1 LPIADHLISILIV
14 RSADQLSDLTA
25 RATIRESALELFA
38 ERGYAGT
45 SVRDIASAAG
55 VSPALLFHHYG
66 SKAGLRGAVEEWLM
80 GLVASAVAGGATR
93 ADASAEAVLTER
105 FRRFA
110 AVGAEHPAVADYI
123 ARVLGEG
130 GDAARELFD
139 RMVATTR
146 AELEGL
152 EARGIVRATEDETG
166 RALLLLFLELGPMLL
181 RPQVERHM
189 GGPLFEPAMVER
201 WVAACTSL
209 LAEGV
214 IER

>member
-1 LPIADHLISILIV
+1 M
-14 RSADQLSDLTA
+14 
-25 RATIRESALELFA
+25 AT
-38 ERGYAGT
+38 
-45 SVRDIASAAG
+45 
-55 VSPALLFHHYG
+55 
-66 SKAGLRGAVEEWLM
+66 
-80 GLVASAVAGGATR
+80 VASAVAGGA
-93 ADASAEAVLTER
+93 AAEGASAEAVLTER

-110 AVGAEHPAVADYI
+110 AVGADHPAVADYI

-146 AELEGL
+146 AEIEAL
-152 EARGIVRATEDETG
+152 EARGVVRRGEDETG

-189 GGPLFEPAMVER
+189 GGSLFEPEMVDR

-209 LAEGV
+209 LAGGV